1 MVGSSVVTIAFGDEF
16 ILPALHSD
24 IDSDFSSIFFLYIV
38 LETKVQHTVVT
49 ILNLKKIGP
58 F

>member
-24 IDSDFSSIFFLYIV
+24 IDSDFSSIFFFIQFGINGHV
-38 LETKVQHTVVT
+38 GIAV
-49 ILNLKKIGP
+49 
-58 F
+58 

>member
-24 IDSDFSSIFFLYIV
+24 IDSDFSSIFFLY
-38 LETKVQHTVVT
+38 
-49 ILNLKKIGP
+49 NLVSMDMWELQYNLFLKI
-58 F
+58 FQQ